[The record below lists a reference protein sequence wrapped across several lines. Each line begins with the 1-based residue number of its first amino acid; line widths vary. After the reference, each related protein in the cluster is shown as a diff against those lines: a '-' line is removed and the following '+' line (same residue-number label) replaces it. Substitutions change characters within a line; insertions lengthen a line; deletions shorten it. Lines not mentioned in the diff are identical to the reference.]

1 MFKNK
6 KISFLFIYFFDI
18 MLKEIICQ
26 SHSTINDN
34 VINLKEL
41 IQKSFKNNDVKISGL
56 DGVFSKMAQEKND
69 FFVSSVKLDDINIGN
84 EINLECLKY
93 FELLGMEAMGNFNK
107 LVDINA
113 NDNYHK
119 MPEHCKI
126 EYNKI
131 TKKISDSFVN
141 KFTSDGKFR
150 LNIGPEGINIDFNVP
165 EEEQVNNFEDKKK
178 NKSYDD
184 ELEQYYIKSR
194 KDCVEY
200 GLKSSEEEIIVC
212 TKYE

>member
-1 MFKNK
+1 
-6 KISFLFIYFFDI
+6 
-18 MLKEIICQ
+18 
-26 SHSTINDN
+26 
-34 VINLKEL
+34 
-41 IQKSFKNNDVKISGL
+41 
-56 DGVFSKMAQEKND
+56 
-69 FFVSSVKLDDINIGN
+69 
-84 EINLECLKY
+84 
-93 FELLGMEAMGNFNK
+93 
-107 LVDINA
+107 
-113 NDNYHK
+113 

-200 GLKSSEEEIIVC
+200 GLKSSDEEIIVC